1 MSKQL
6 VAKIEKMIDLI
17 DHFEEKEQKQDAENN
32 GALPFD
38 VTDRKWIVT
47 GISFRNGDITLS
59 DRSSD
64 LLDSVATYY

>member
-17 DHFEEKEQKQDAENN
+17 DHFEEKEQKQDPQNN